1 MAALAMQRDMF
12 MPRAPGG
19 MGRGLVFALAA
30 HVLLV
35 IALSFSVSWHSQ
47 TPEGVE
53 AELWAAVP
61 QIAAPRA
68 VDSPPP
74 PAPAPTPAPAL
85 GVAPT
90 PKPAP
95 RVQSPEPTATPPA
108 PRPDAQIATERA
120 EKKEAKR
127 LAAEQAAE
135 TAKKAAAKAADKAA
149 EKATDKQKALKAT
162 QLKAA
167 QDKAQQQ
174 NDEAAS
180 AAQLAAQL
188 ATQRE
193 ANLKR
198 IIGQAGATGAATTT
212 GNAAQQAGPSADYL
226 GRIKARIKPNVSFPD
241 TVAGNP
247 AVEIEVRLTPEGRI
261 IQPSRV
267 VKSSGVA
274 EWDEAVLRAIA
285 KTEVL
290 PRDESGKV
298 PPSMTIVYRP
308 RD

>member
-1 MAALAMQRDMF
+1 MAAMAMQRDMF
-12 MPRAPGG
+12 MPRAPRG
-19 MGRGLVFALAA
+19 MGRGLMLAIAA

-68 VDSPPP
+68 VEVAPPVRAP
-74 PAPAPTPAPAL
+74 QPAPAPK
-85 GVAPT
+85 PT
-90 PKPAP
+90 P
-95 RVQSPEPTATPPA
+95 RVEPTQPPA

-120 EKKEAKR
+120 EKQEAKR
-127 LAAEQAAE
+127 VAAEQAAE
-135 TAKKAAAKAADKAA
+135 
-149 EKATDKQKALKAT
+149 KQKALKAK
-162 QLKAA
+162 QLKAV
-167 QDKAQQQ
+167 QEQAQQQ
-174 NDEAAS
+174 KEEATS

-198 IIGQAGATGAATTT
+198 IMGQAGATGAATAT

-261 IQPSRV
+261 ILPSRV

-298 PPSMTIVYRP
+298 PPVMTIVYRP

>member
-1 MAALAMQRDMF
+1 MAAMADMTIKRDPF
-12 MPRAPGG
+12 MPRGPRDPLMPSAPRG
-19 MGRGLVFALAA
+19 MGRGLMLAIAA

-35 IALSFSVSWHSQ
+35 IALSFSVSWHTQ

-68 VDSPPP
+68 VEMPPLPAPPP
-74 PAPAPTPAPAL
+74 LPSPVKP
-85 GVAPT
+85 
-90 PKPAP
+90 PAP
-95 RVQSPEPTATPPA
+95 RVDAPAPPPA
-108 PRPDAQIATERA
+108 RPDAQIATERA

-127 LAAEQAAE
+127 LAAEQALEAAE
-135 TAKKAAAKAADKAA
+135 KAAAKDA
-149 EKATDKQKALKAT
+149 DKQKTLKAK

-174 NDEAAS
+174 KEEAA
-180 AAQLAAQL
+180 AASQLAAQ
-188 ATQRE
+188 RE
-193 ANLKR
+193 ANIKR
-198 IIGQAGATGAATTT
+198 ILGQAGATGAPTAS

-247 AVEIEVRLTPEGRI
+247 AVEIEVRLTAEGRI

-267 VKSSGVA
+267 VKSSGA
-274 EWDEAVLRAIA
+274 PEWDEAVLRAIA

>member
-1 MAALAMQRDMF
+1 MAAMADMTMKRDMF
-12 MPRAPGG
+12 MPRAPRG
-19 MGRGLVFALAA
+19 MGRGLMLAVAA

-68 VDSPPP
+68 VDGPPP
-74 PAPAPTPAPAL
+74 PVPAPV
-85 GVAPT
+85 VAPM
-90 PKPAP
+90 PKPVP
-95 RVQSPEPTATPPA
+95 RVQAPEPTATPPA

-127 LAAEQAAE
+127 VAAEQAAE
-135 TAKKAAAKAADKAA
+135 AAKAA
-149 EKATDKQKALKAT
+149 EKAAAKDAEKQKALKAK
-162 QLKAA
+162 QVKAA

-174 NDEAAS
+174 KEEAAS

-198 IIGQAGATGAATTT
+198 IVGQAGATGAATAT

-247 AVEIEVRLTPEGRI
+247 AVEIEVRLTSEGRI

>member
-1 MAALAMQRDMF
+1 MAAMAMQRDMF

-19 MGRGLVFALAA
+19 MGRGLMLAIAA

-68 VDSPPP
+68 VEVAPPVRAP
-74 PAPAPTPAPAL
+74 QPAPAPK
-85 GVAPT
+85 PT
-90 PKPAP
+90 PRVEAP
-95 RVQSPEPTATPPA
+95 QPPA

-120 EKKEAKR
+120 EKQEAKR
-127 LAAEQAAE
+127 VAAEQAA
-135 TAKKAAAKAADKAA
+135 DKL
-149 EKATDKQKALKAT
+149 KALKAK

-167 QDKAQQQ
+167 QEQAQQQ
-174 NDEAAS
+174 KEEATS
-180 AAQLAAQL
+180 AAQLAA
-188 ATQRE
+188 QRE

-198 IIGQAGATGAATTT
+198 ILGQAGATGAATAT
-212 GNAAQQAGPSADYL
+212 GNAAQQAGPSAEYL

-267 VKSSGVA
+267 VKSSGA
-274 EWDEAVLRAIA
+274 PEWDEAVLRAIA

>member
-1 MAALAMQRDMF
+1 MADMTIQRDIF
-12 MPRAPGG
+12 MPRAPRG
-19 MGRGLVFALAA
+19 MGRGLMLAIAA

-35 IALSFSVSWHSQ
+35 IALSFSVSWHTQS
-47 TPEGVE
+47 PEGVK

-68 VDSPPP
+68 VEVPPTQ
-74 PAPAPTPAPAL
+74 APAPVLA
-85 GVAPT
+85 
-90 PKPAP
+90 PKPVP
-95 RVQSPEPTATPPA
+95 RVQTPEPAPSPPT

-127 LAAEQAAE
+127 LAAQQALQASE
-135 TAKKAAAKAADKAA
+135 KAA
-149 EKATDKQKALKAT
+149 EKASEKASEKEKSVKAK

-174 NDEAAS
+174 KAEAAEAS
-180 AAQLAAQL
+180 QLAAQL

-198 IIGQAGATGAATTT
+198 IVGQAGATGAATAT
-212 GNAAQQAGPSADYL
+212 GNAAQQAGPTADYL

-247 AVEIEVRLTPEGRI
+247 AVEIEVRLTAEGRI

-267 VKSSGVA
+267 VKSSGA
-274 EWDEAVLRAIA
+274 PEWDEAVLRAIA

-298 PPSMTIVYRP
+298 PPVMTIVYRP

>member
-1 MAALAMQRDMF
+1 MAAVAMQRDMF
-12 MPRAPGG
+12 MPRAPRG
-19 MGRGLVFALAA
+19 MGRGLMLAIAA

-68 VDSPPP
+68 VDAPPP
-74 PAPAPTPAPAL
+74 PAPTPAP
-85 GVAPT
+85 T
-90 PKPAP
+90 PKPVP
-95 RVQSPEPTATPPA
+95 RVQAPDPVVTPPAPPAPPA

-120 EKKEAKR
+120 EKKETKR
-127 LAAEQAAE
+127 VAAEQAAE
-135 TAKKAAAKAADKAA
+135 VAKAA
-149 EKATDKQKALKAT
+149 EKAAAKDAEKQKALKAK
-162 QLKAA
+162 QVKAA
-167 QDKAQQQ
+167 QDQAQQKK
-174 NDEAAS
+174 DDAAAS
-180 AAQLAAQL
+180 AQLAAQL

-198 IIGQAGATGAATTT
+198 IVGQAGATGGATAT

-267 VKSSGVA
+267 VKSSGAA

>member
-1 MAALAMQRDMF
+1 MAAMAMQRDLF
-12 MPRAPGG
+12 MPRAPRG
-19 MGRGLVFALAA
+19 MGRGLMLAIAA

-68 VDSPPP
+68 VEVPSPPTP
-74 PAPAPTPAPAL
+74 PLPSPVKP
-85 GVAPT
+85 
-90 PKPAP
+90 PAP
-95 RVQSPEPTATPPA
+95 RVEAPAPPPA
-108 PRPDAQIATERA
+108 RPDAQIATERA

-127 LAAEQAAE
+127 LAAEQALE
-135 TAKKAAAKAADKAA
+135 AAAKEA
-149 EKATDKQKALKAT
+149 EKQKALKAK

-174 NDEAAS
+174 KEEATQAS
-180 AAQLAAQL
+180 QLAA
-188 ATQRE
+188 QRE

-198 IIGQAGATGAATTT
+198 IMGQAGATGAATAT
-212 GNAAQQAGPSADYL
+212 GNAAQQAGPTADYL

-247 AVEIEVRLTPEGRI
+247 AVEIEVRLTAEGRI
-261 IQPSRV
+261 IQPSRIV
-267 VKSSGVA
+267 RSSGA
-274 EWDEAVLRAIA
+274 PEWDEAVLRAIA

>member
-1 MAALAMQRDMF
+1 MAAMADMTIKRDMF
-12 MPRAPGG
+12 MPRAPRG
-19 MGRGLVFALAA
+19 MGRGLMLAIAA
-30 HVLLV
+30 HLLLV
-35 IALSFSVSWHSQ
+35 IALSFSVSWQSQ
-47 TPEGVE
+47 TAEGVE

-68 VDSPPP
+68 VDVPPP
-74 PAPAPTPAPAL
+74 PPPTPAPTPKAVPRVRAPEPA
-85 GVAPT
+85 VT
-90 PKPAP
+90 PPAP
-95 RVQSPEPTATPPA
+95 PAPPA

-127 LAAEQAAE
+127 LAAEQAAQAAE
-135 TAKKAAAKAADKAA
+135 KAAAKEA
-149 EKATDKQKALKAT
+149 EKQKALKT
-162 QLKAA
+162 KQVKAA

-174 NDEAAS
+174 KDAATS

-198 IIGQAGATGAATTT
+198 IVGQAGATGTATAT

-247 AVEIEVRLTPEGRI
+247 AVEIDIRLTPEGRI

-308 RD
+308 KD

>member
-1 MAALAMQRDMF
+1 MAAMADMTIKRDMF
-12 MPRAPGG
+12 MPRAPRG
-19 MGRGLVFALAA
+19 MGRGLMLAIAA

-47 TPEGVE
+47 TPEGVD

-68 VDSPPP
+68 VEVAPPVRAP
-74 PAPAPTPAPAL
+74 EPAPE
-85 GVAPT
+85 

-95 RVQSPEPTATPPA
+95 KPTPRAEPPQPPA

-120 EKKEAKR
+120 EKQEAKR
-127 LAAEQAAE
+127 VAAEQAAE
-135 TAKKAAAKAADKAA
+135 
-149 EKATDKQKALKAT
+149 KQKALKAK

-167 QDKAQQQ
+167 QEQAQQQ
-174 NDEAAS
+174 KQEAAAS
-180 AAQLAAQL
+180 AQLAAQL

-198 IIGQAGATGAATTT
+198 IVGQAGATGAATAT

-247 AVEIEVRLTPEGRI
+247 AVEIEVRLTAEGRI

-267 VKSSGVA
+267 VKSSGA
-274 EWDEAVLRAIA
+274 PEWDEAVLRAIA

>member
-1 MAALAMQRDMF
+1 MAAMADMTMQRDLF
-12 MPRAPGG
+12 MPRAPRG
-19 MGRGLVFALAA
+19 MGRGLMLAIAA

-35 IALSFSVSWHSQ
+35 IALSFSVSWHTQ

-68 VDSPPP
+68 VEVPPTP
-74 PAPAPTPAPAL
+74 APAPVVLPKPVPRVQAPEPATPAPAPAPT
-85 GVAPT
+85 
-90 PKPAP
+90 
-95 RVQSPEPTATPPA
+95 

-127 LAAEQAAE
+127 LATEQALEAAE
-135 TAKKAAAKAADKAA
+135 RAAAKDA
-149 EKATDKQKALKAT
+149 EKQKTLKAK

-174 NDEAAS
+174 KEEATQAS
-180 AAQLAAQL
+180 QLAAQL

-193 ANLKR
+193 ANIKR
-198 IIGQAGATGAATTT
+198 ILGQAGATGAATAT
-212 GNAAQQAGPSADYL
+212 GNAAQQAGPTADYL

-247 AVEIEVRLTPEGRI
+247 AVEIEVRLTAEGRI

-267 VKSSGVA
+267 VKSSGA
-274 EWDEAVLRAIA
+274 PEWDEAVLRAIA

>member
-1 MAALAMQRDMF
+1 MATVMQRDLF
-12 MPRAPGG
+12 MPHPPRGMWRAL
-19 MGRGLVFALAA
+19 MLAIAA
-30 HVLLV
+30 HALLV
-35 IALSFSVSWHSQ
+35 IALSFGVSWHSQ

-68 VDSPPP
+68 VDVAPVRAAEPAP
-74 PAPAPTPAPAL
+74 VPAPAPKPAPAPTPAPVL
-85 GVAPT
+85 KPT
-90 PKPAP
+90 P
-95 RVQSPEPTATPPA
+95 RVETPSPPS
-108 PRPDAQIATERA
+108 PRPDAQIAIQRA
-120 EKKEAKR
+120 ERQEAKR
-127 LAAEQAAE
+127 VAADQAAE
-135 TAKKAAAKAADKAA
+135 
-149 EKATDKQKALKAT
+149 KQKVLKFK

-174 NDEAAS
+174 REEAEAS
-180 AAQLAAQL
+180 TKLAAQL

-198 IIGQAGATGAATTT
+198 IVGQAGATGAAAAT
-212 GNAAQQAGPSADYL
+212 GSAAQQAGPTADYL

-267 VKSSGVA
+267 IKTSGVA
-274 EWDEAVLRAIA
+274 EWDDAVLRAIA

-298 PPSMTIVYRP
+298 PPIMTIVYRP

>member
-1 MAALAMQRDMF
+1 MADMTIQRDIF
-12 MPRAPGG
+12 MPRAPRG
-19 MGRGLVFALAA
+19 MGRGLMLAIAA

-35 IALSFSVSWHSQ
+35 IALSFSVNWHTQ

-68 VDSPPP
+68 VEVPPTQ
-74 PAPAPTPAPAL
+74 APAPVIA
-85 GVAPT
+85 
-90 PKPAP
+90 PKPVP
-95 RVQSPEPTATPPA
+95 RVQTPEPAPSPPT

-127 LAAEQAAE
+127 LAAQQALQASE
-135 TAKKAAAKAADKAA
+135 KAA
-149 EKATDKQKALKAT
+149 EKASEKASEKEKSVKAK

-174 NDEAAS
+174 KAEAAEAS
-180 AAQLAAQL
+180 QLAAQL

-198 IIGQAGATGAATTT
+198 IVGQAGATGAATAT
-212 GNAAQQAGPSADYL
+212 GNAAQQAGPTADYL

-247 AVEIEVRLTPEGRI
+247 AVEIEVRLTAEGRI

-267 VKSSGVA
+267 VKSSGA
-274 EWDEAVLRAIA
+274 PEWDEAVLRAIA

-298 PPSMTIVYRP
+298 PPVMTIVYRP

>member
-1 MAALAMQRDMF
+1 MAAMAMQRDMF
-12 MPRAPGG
+12 MPRAPRG
-19 MGRGLVFALAA
+19 MGRGLVLAIAA

-35 IALSFSVSWHSQ
+35 IALSFSVSWRTQ

-68 VDSPPP
+68 VEVAPP
-74 PAPAPTPAPAL
+74 PAPTPQPM
-85 GVAPT
+85 
-90 PKPAP
+90 P
-95 RVQSPEPTATPPA
+95 RVQAPEPTATPPA
-108 PRPDAQIATERA
+108 PRPDAQIAIERA

-127 LAAEQAAE
+127 LAAEQALE
-135 TAKKAAAKAADKAA
+135 VAAREA
-149 EKATDKQKALKAT
+149 EKQKTLKAK
-162 QLKAA
+162 QVKAA

-174 NDEAAS
+174 KEEASQAS
-180 AAQLAAQL
+180 QLAAQL

-198 IIGQAGATGAATTT
+198 IVGQAGATGAATAT
-212 GNAAQQAGPSADYL
+212 GNATQQAGPTADYL

-247 AVEIEVRLTPEGRI
+247 AVEIEVRLTAEGRI

-267 VKSSGVA
+267 VKSSGA
-274 EWDEAVLRAIA
+274 PEWDEAVLRAIA

-298 PPSMTIVYRP
+298 PPVMTIVYRP

>member
-1 MAALAMQRDMF
+1 MALQRDIF
-12 MPRAPGG
+12 MPRPPRG
-19 MGRGLVFALAA
+19 MGRALMLAIAA
-30 HVLLV
+30 HALLV

-47 TPEGVE
+47 TSEGVE

-68 VDSPPP
+68 ADVAPVRAAEPAP
-74 PAPAPTPAPAL
+74 VPVPAPAPKPAPAPAPTPAP
-85 GVAPT
+85 VRKPT
-90 PKPAP
+90 P
-95 RVQSPEPTATPPA
+95 RVETPSPPA

-120 EKKEAKR
+120 ERQEAKR
-127 LAAEQAAE
+127 VAAEQAAE
-135 TAKKAAAKAADKAA
+135 
-149 EKATDKQKALKAT
+149 KQKALKT
-162 QLKAA
+162 KQLKAA

-174 NDEAAS
+174 KEEAAAS
-180 AAQLAAQL
+180 TKLAAQL

-198 IIGQAGATGAATTT
+198 IVGQAGATGAATAT
-212 GNAAQQAGPSADYL
+212 GSAAQQAGPTADYL

-267 VKSSGVA
+267 IKSSGVA
-274 EWDEAVLRAIA
+274 EWDDAVLRAIA
-285 KTEVL
+285 RTEVL

-298 PPSMTIVYRP
+298 PPIMTIVYRP